1 MKFTAAEIANLLD
14 GTVDGDDTVEI
25 SSLSKIDEST
35 HGSLTF
41 LANPKYTQHIYTT
54 NASLVIVNDNF
65 ILDNEIGPT
74 LIRVTDAYQ
83 AFSTLL
89 EYYNKNIETKK
100 GVESSS
106 IIDKSS
112 NIHSSCYIGNYSIIG
127 KAVRLGKNISI
138 GSHVVI
144 EDDVSIEDNTKIES
158 FCIIKNGTKIGSNCQ
173 IYSGCI
179 IGSDGFGFAP
189 QEDGTYK
196 KIPQTGNV
204 EISDY
209 VEIGANSTI
218 DRATL
223 GSTRI
228 MRGVKMDNQIQVAH
242 NVEIGVNTVIAAQ
255 TGIAGS
261 TKIGSNCIIGGQVG
275 IIGHLKIGNDVSI
288 QGQSGIISNISDG
301 SVIQGSPAI
310 SYKDFNKSYVYFRRF
325 PSIIKRLESLEKNK
339 NE

>member
-1 MKFTAAEIANLLD
+1 MKFTAAEIANLLE

-25 SSLSKIDEST
+25 SSLSKIEEST

-41 LANPKYTQHIYTT
+41 LANPKYTPHIYTT
-54 NASLVIVNDNF
+54 NASLVIVNDDF
-65 ILDNEIGPT
+65 KLEDQISPT

-89 EYYNKNIETKK
+89 EYYNKNIVSKE
-100 GVESSS
+100 GIESSS
-106 IIDKSS
+106 IIDKTSD
-112 NIHSSCYIGNYSIIG
+112 IKSSCYVGNFTIIG
-127 KAVRLGKNISI
+127 KNVSI
-138 GSHVVI
+138 GENVFVGSHVVI
-144 EDDVSIEDNTKIES
+144 EDNVSIGDNTKIETFS
-158 FCIIKNGTKIGSNCQ
+158 VIKTYSNIGSNCY
-173 IYSGCI
+173 IHSGCV

-189 QEDGTYK
+189 KADGTYN
-196 KIPQTGNV
+196 KIPHTGNV

-223 GSTRI
+223 GSTKI
-228 MRGVKMDNQIQVAH
+228 LRGVKMDNQIQIAH
-242 NVEIGVNTVIAAQ
+242 NVEIGSNTVIAAQ

-275 IIGHLKIGNDVSI
+275 IIGHLKIGNNVSI
-288 QGQSGIISNISDG
+288 QGQSGIISNIKDG

-310 SYKDFNKSYVYFRRF
+310 GYKDFNKSYVYFRRF
-325 PSIIKRLESLEKNK
+325 PSIIKRLEILEKNK

>member
-1 MKFTAAEIANLLD
+1 MKFTAAEIANLLE

-25 SSLSKIDEST
+25 SSLSKIEEST

-41 LANPKYTQHIYTT
+41 LANPKYTPHIYTT
-54 NASLVIVNDNF
+54 NASLVIVNDDF
-65 ILDNEIGPT
+65 KLEDQISPT

-89 EYYNKNIETKK
+89 EYYNKNIISKE
-100 GVESSS
+100 GIESSS
-106 IIDKSS
+106 IIDKTS
-112 NIHSSCYIGNYSIIG
+112 NINSSCYVGNFTIIG
-127 KAVRLGKNISI
+127 KNVSIGKNVFV

-144 EDDVSIEDNTKIES
+144 EDNVSIGDNTKIETFS
-158 FCIIKNGTKIGSNCQ
+158 VIKTYSNIGSNCY
-173 IYSGCI
+173 IHSGCV
-179 IGSDGFGFAP
+179 IGSDGFGFASKA
-189 QEDGTYK
+189 DGTYN
-196 KIPQTGNV
+196 KIPHTGNV

-223 GSTRI
+223 GSTKI
-228 MRGVKMDNQIQVAH
+228 LRGVKMDNQIQIAH
-242 NVEIGVNTVIAAQ
+242 NVEIGSNTVIAAQ

-275 IIGHLKIGNDVSI
+275 IIGHLKIGNNVSI
-288 QGQSGIISNISDG
+288 QGQSGIISNIKDG
-301 SVIQGSPAI
+301 AVIQGSPAI
-310 SYKDFNKSYVYFRRF
+310 GYKDFNKSYVYFRRF
-325 PSIIKRLESLEKNK
+325 PSIIKRLEILEKNK

>member
-1 MKFTAAEIANLLD
+1 MKFTAAEIANILE
-14 GTVDGDDTVEI
+14 GTVDGDDTIEI
-25 SSLSKIDEST
+25 SSLSKIEEST

-41 LANPKYTQHIYTT
+41 LANPKYTPHIYTT
-54 NASLVIVNDNF
+54 NASLVIVNKDF
-65 ILDNEIGPT
+65 ELDDEISPT

-89 EYYNKNIETKK
+89 EYYNKNIESKK
-100 GVESSS
+100 GIEASAVIDRSS
-106 IIDKSS
+106 KV
-112 NIHSSCYIGNYSIIG
+112 HSSCYIGNFSVIAD
-127 KAVRLGKNISI
+127 KVRLGENVILDSHVIIEGSVSI
-138 GSHVVI
+138 G
-144 EDDVSIEDNTKIES
+144 ENTKIDS
-158 FCIIKNGTKIGSNCQ
+158 FCTIKTGTKIGSNCH
-173 IYSGCI
+173 IHSGCI
-179 IGSDGFGFAP
+179 IGSDGFGYAP
-189 QEDGTYK
+189 KEDGTYN
-196 KIPQTGNV
+196 KIPHTGNV

-228 MRGVKMDNQIQVAH
+228 LRGVKMDNQIQIAH
-242 NVEIGVNTVIAAQ
+242 NVEIGSNTVIAAQ

-275 IIGHLKIGNDVSI
+275 IVGHLKIGKNVSI
-288 QGQSGIISNISDG
+288 QGQSGIISNIKDG

-310 SYKDFNKSYVYFRRF
+310 SYKDYNKSYVYFRRF

>member
-1 MKFTAAEIANLLD
+1 MKFTAAEIANLLE

-25 SSLSKIDEST
+25 SSLSKIEEST

-41 LANPKYTQHIYTT
+41 LANPKYTPHIYTT
-54 NASLVIVNDNF
+54 NASLVIVNDDF
-65 ILDNEIGPT
+65 KLEDQISPT

-89 EYYNKNIETKK
+89 EYYNKNIISKE
-100 GVESSS
+100 GIESSS
-106 IIDKSS
+106 IIDKTS
-112 NIHSSCYIGNYSIIG
+112 NINSSCYVGNFTIIG
-127 KAVRLGKNISI
+127 KNVSIGKNVFV

-144 EDDVSIEDNTKIES
+144 EDNVSIGDNTKVETFS
-158 FCIIKNGTKIGSNCQ
+158 VIKTYSNIGSNCY
-173 IYSGCI
+173 IHSGCV

-189 QEDGTYK
+189 NEDGTYN
-196 KIPQTGNV
+196 KIPHTGNV

-223 GSTRI
+223 GSTKI
-228 MRGVKMDNQIQVAH
+228 LRGVKMDNQIQIAH
-242 NVEIGVNTVIAAQ
+242 NVEIGSNTVIAAQ

-275 IIGHLKIGNDVSI
+275 IIGHLKIGNNVSI
-288 QGQSGIISNISDG
+288 QGQSGIISNIKDG

-310 SYKDFNKSYVYFRRF
+310 GYKEYNKSYVYFRRF

>member
-1 MKFTAAEIANLLD
+1 MKFTAAEIANLLE
-14 GTVDGDDTVEI
+14 GKVDGDDTVEI
-25 SSLSKIDEST
+25 SSLSKIEEST

-54 NASLVIVNDNF
+54 NASLVIVNEDF
-65 ILDNEIGPT
+65 KLDDEIGPT

-89 EYYNKNIETKK
+89 EYYNKNIESKK
-100 GVESSS
+100 GVEISSV
-106 IIDKSS
+106 IDKSI
-112 NIHSSCYIGNYSIIG
+112 NIPSSCYIGNFSIIADEV
-127 KAVRLGKNISI
+127 KLSENVVINSHVIIESNVSI
-138 GSHVVI
+138 G
-144 EDDVSIEDNTKIES
+144 ENTRIDS
-158 FCIIKNGTKIGSNCQ
+158 FCTIKTGTKIGTNCH
-173 IYSGCI
+173 IHSGCV
-179 IGSDGFGFAP
+179 IGADGFGYAP
-189 QEDGTYK
+189 KEDGTYK
-196 KIPQTGNV
+196 KIPHTGNV
-204 EISDY
+204 EISEY

-228 MRGVKMDNQIQVAH
+228 LRGVKMDNQIQIAH
-242 NVEIGVNTVIAAQ
+242 NVEIGANTVIAAQ

-275 IIGHLKIGNDVSI
+275 IVGHLKIGKNVSI
-288 QGQSGIISNISDG
+288 QGQSGIISNIKDG

-310 SYKDFNKSYVYFRRF
+310 SYKDYNKSYVYFRRF

>member
-1 MKFTAAEIANLLD
+1 MKFTAAEIANLLE

-25 SSLSKIDEST
+25 SSLSKIEEST

-41 LANPKYTQHIYTT
+41 LANPKYTPHIYTT
-54 NASLVIVNDNF
+54 NASLVIVNDDFKLENQ
-65 ILDNEIGPT
+65 ISPT

-89 EYYNKNIETKK
+89 EYYNKNIVSKE
-100 GVESSS
+100 GIESSS
-106 IIDKSS
+106 IIDRTS
-112 NIHSSCYIGNYSIIG
+112 NINSSCYVGNFTIIG
-127 KAVRLGKNISI
+127 KNVSIGKNVFV

-144 EDDVSIEDNTKIES
+144 EDNVSIGDNTKIETFS
-158 FCIIKNGTKIGSNCQ
+158 VIKTYSNIGSNCY
-173 IYSGCI
+173 IHSGCI

-189 QEDGTYK
+189 KEDGTYN
-196 KIPQTGNV
+196 KIPHTGNV

-223 GSTRI
+223 GSTKI
-228 MRGVKMDNQIQVAH
+228 LRGVKIDNQIQIAH
-242 NVEIGVNTVIAAQ
+242 NVEIGPNTVIAAQ

-275 IIGHLKIGNDVSI
+275 IIGHLKIGNNVSI
-288 QGQSGIISNISDG
+288 QGQSGIISNIKDG

-310 SYKDFNKSYVYFRRF
+310 GYKDFNKSYVYFRRF
-325 PSIIKRLESLEKNK
+325 PSIIKRLEILEKNK

>member
-1 MKFTAAEIANLLD
+1 MKFTAAEIANLLE

-25 SSLSKIDEST
+25 SSLSKIEEST

-41 LANPKYTQHIYTT
+41 LANPKYTPHIYTT
-54 NASLVIVNDNF
+54 NASLVIVNDDF
-65 ILDNEIGPT
+65 KLEDQISPT

-89 EYYNKNIETKK
+89 KYYNKNIVSKE
-100 GVESSS
+100 GIESSS
-106 IIDKSS
+106 IIDKTS
-112 NIHSSCYIGNYSIIG
+112 NIKSSCYVGNFSIIG
-127 KAVRLGKNISI
+127 KNVSI
-138 GSHVVI
+138 GENVFVGSHVVI
-144 EDDVSIEDNTKIES
+144 EDNVSIGDNTKIETFS
-158 FCIIKNGTKIGSNCQ
+158 VIKTYSNIGSNCY
-173 IYSGCI
+173 IHSGCV

-189 QEDGTYK
+189 KEDGTYN
-196 KIPQTGNV
+196 KIPHTGNV

-223 GSTRI
+223 GSTKI
-228 MRGVKMDNQIQVAH
+228 LRGVKMDNQIQIAH
-242 NVEIGVNTVIAAQ
+242 NVEIGSNTVIAAQ

-275 IIGHLKIGNDVSI
+275 IIGHLKIGNNVSI
-288 QGQSGIISNISDG
+288 QGQSGIISNIKDG
-301 SVIQGSPAI
+301 AVIQGSPAI
-310 SYKDFNKSYVYFRRF
+310 GYKDFNKSYVYFRRF
-325 PSIIKRLESLEKNK
+325 PSIIKRLEILEKNK

>member
-1 MKFTAAEIANLLD
+1 MKFTAAEIANLLE
-14 GTVDGDDTVEI
+14 GTVDGDDTIEI

-54 NASLVIVNDNF
+54 NASLVIVNDDFKLENQ
-65 ILDNEIGPT
+65 ISPT

-89 EYYNKNIETKK
+89 EYYNKNGETKK
-100 GVESSS
+100 GIESSS
-106 IIDKSS
+106 VIGKTA
-112 NIHSSCYIGNYSIIG
+112 NIHSSCYVGNFSIVG
-127 KAVRLGKNISI
+127 ENVSLGKNIFI
-138 GSHVVI
+138 GPHVVI
-144 EDDVSIEDNTKIES
+144 ENNVSIGDYTKIES
-158 FCIIKNGTKIGSNCQ
+158 FCSIKTGTEIGSNCL
-173 IYSGCI
+173 IHSGCVV
-179 IGSDGFGFAP
+179 GSDGFGFAP
-189 QEDGTYK
+189 KEDGTYK
-196 KIPQTGNV
+196 KIPHTGNV

-228 MRGVKMDNQIQVAH
+228 LRGVKMDNQIQIAH
-242 NVEIGVNTVIAAQ
+242 NVEIGANTVIAAQ

-275 IIGHLKIGNDVSI
+275 IIGHLKIGNNVSI
-288 QGQSGIISNISDG
+288 QGQSGIISNIKDG

-310 SYKDFNKSYVYFRRF
+310 GYKEYNKSYVYFRRF

>member
-1 MKFTAAEIANLLD
+1 MKFTAAEIANLLE
-14 GTVDGDDTVEI
+14 GTVDGDDSVEV

-41 LANPKYTQHIYTT
+41 LANPKYKQHIYTT
-54 NASLVIVNDNF
+54 NASLVIVNDDF
-65 ILDNEIGPT
+65 KLEDQISPT

-89 EYYNKNIETKK
+89 EYYNKNVEAKK
-100 GVESSS
+100 GIEPTAV
-106 IIDKSS
+106 IDRTST
-112 NIHSSCYIGNYSIIG
+112 IHSSCYVGNFSIIG
-127 KAVRLGKNISI
+127 KNVRLGKNIFIS
-138 GSHVVI
+138 SHVII
-144 EDDVSIEDNTKIES
+144 EDIVSIDNDTKIES
-158 FCIIKNGTKIGSNCQ
+158 FSVIKMNSKIGSNCY
-173 IYSGCI
+173 IDCGCVV
-179 IGSDGFGFAP
+179 GSDGFGFAP
-189 QEDGTYK
+189 KDDGTYN
-196 KIPQTGNV
+196 KIPHTGNV

-228 MRGVKMDNQIQVAH
+228 MRGVKMDNQIQIAH
-242 NVEIGVNTVIAAQ
+242 NVEIGANTVIAAQ

-275 IIGHLKIGNDVSI
+275 IIGHLKIGNNVSI
-288 QGQSGIISNISDG
+288 QGQSGIISNIKDN

-310 SYKDFNKSYVYFRRF
+310 GYKDYNKSYVYFRRF
-325 PSIIKRLESLEKNK
+325 PSIVKRLESLEKNRK
-339 NE
+339 

>member
-1 MKFTAAEIANLLD
+1 MKFTAAEIANLLE

-25 SSLSKIDEST
+25 SSLSKIEEST

-41 LANPKYTQHIYTT
+41 LANPKYTPHIYTT
-54 NASLVIVNDNF
+54 NASLVIVNDDF
-65 ILDNEIGPT
+65 KLEDQISPT

-89 EYYNKNIETKK
+89 EYYNKNIVSKE
-100 GVESSS
+100 GIESSS
-106 IIDKSS
+106 IIDKTS
-112 NIHSSCYIGNYSIIG
+112 NIKSSCYVGNFTIIG
-127 KAVRLGKNISI
+127 KNVSI
-138 GSHVVI
+138 GENVFVGSHVVI
-144 EDDVSIEDNTKIES
+144 EDNVSIGDNTKIETFS
-158 FCIIKNGTKIGSNCQ
+158 VIKTYSNIGSNCY
-173 IYSGCI
+173 IHSGCV

-189 QEDGTYK
+189 KADGTYN
-196 KIPQTGNV
+196 KIPHTGNV

-223 GSTRI
+223 GSTKI
-228 MRGVKMDNQIQVAH
+228 LRGVKMDNQIQIAH
-242 NVEIGVNTVIAAQ
+242 NVEIGSNTVIAAQ

-275 IIGHLKIGNDVSI
+275 IIGHLKIGNNVSI
-288 QGQSGIISNISDG
+288 QGQSGIISNIKDG
-301 SVIQGSPAI
+301 AVIQGSPAI
-310 SYKDFNKSYVYFRRF
+310 GYKDFNKSYVYFRRF
-325 PSIIKRLESLEKNK
+325 PSIIKRLEILEKYK

>member
-1 MKFTAAEIANLLD
+1 MKFTAAEIANLLE

-25 SSLSKIDEST
+25 SSLSKIEEST

-41 LANPKYTQHIYTT
+41 LANPKYTPHIYTT
-54 NASLVIVNDNF
+54 NASLVIVNDDF
-65 ILDNEIGPT
+65 KLEDQISPT

-89 EYYNKNIETKK
+89 KYYNKNIVSKE
-100 GVESSS
+100 GIESSS
-106 IIDKSS
+106 IIDKTS
-112 NIHSSCYIGNYSIIG
+112 NIKSSCYVGNFTIIG
-127 KAVRLGKNISI
+127 KNVSI
-138 GSHVVI
+138 GENVFVGSHVVI
-144 EDDVSIEDNTKIES
+144 EDNVSIGDNTKIETFS
-158 FCIIKNGTKIGSNCQ
+158 VIKTYSNIGSNCY
-173 IYSGCI
+173 IHSGCV

-189 QEDGTYK
+189 KEDGTYN
-196 KIPQTGNV
+196 KIPHTGNV

-223 GSTRI
+223 GSTKI
-228 MRGVKMDNQIQVAH
+228 LRGVKMDNQIQIAH
-242 NVEIGVNTVIAAQ
+242 NVEIGSNTVIAAQ

-275 IIGHLKIGNDVSI
+275 IIGHLKIGNNVSI
-288 QGQSGIISNISDG
+288 QGQSGIISNIKDG
-301 SVIQGSPAI
+301 AVIQGSPAI
-310 SYKDFNKSYVYFRRF
+310 GYKDFNKSYVYFRRF
-325 PSIIKRLESLEKNK
+325 PSIIKRLEILEKNK

>member
-1 MKFTAAEIANLLD
+1 MKFTAAEIADLLE

-25 SSLSKIDEST
+25 SSLSKIDDSI

-41 LANPKYTQHIYTT
+41 LSNPKYTQHIYTT
-54 NASLVIVNDNF
+54 NASLVIVNNDF
-65 ILDNEIGPT
+65 KLLEEISPT
-74 LIRVTDAYQ
+74 LIRVSDAYQ

-89 EYYNKNIETKK
+89 KFYNKNAEIKK
-100 GVESSS
+100 GIEPTTV
-106 IIDKSS
+106 IDKKS
-112 NIHSSCYIGNYSIIG
+112 NIDPSCYIGNFSIIG
-127 KAVRLGKNISI
+127 KNVRLGKNILIS
-138 GSHVVI
+138 SHVVI
-144 EDDVSIEDNTKIES
+144 EDNVSIGDNTKIDN
-158 FCIIKNGTKIGSNCQ
+158 FCSIKIGSNIGSNCH
-173 IYSGCI
+173 IHSGCV

-189 QEDGTYK
+189 KDDGTYN
-196 KIPQTGNV
+196 KIPHTGNV

-223 GSTRI
+223 GSTKI
-228 MRGVKMDNQIQVAH
+228 FKGVKMDNQIQIAH
-242 NVEIGVNTVIAAQ
+242 NVEIGSNTVIAAQ

-275 IIGHLKIGNDVSI
+275 IIGHLNIGNNVSI
-288 QGQSGIISNISDG
+288 QGQSGIISNIKDG
-301 SVIQGSPAI
+301 AVIQGSPAI
-310 SYKDFNKSYVYFRRF
+310 GYKDYNKSYVYFRRF

>member
-1 MKFTAAEIANLLD
+1 MKFTAAEIANILE

-25 SSLSKIDEST
+25 SSLSKIEEST

-54 NASLVIVNDNF
+54 NASLVIVNEDF
-65 ILDNEIGPT
+65 KLDDEISPT
-74 LIRVTDAYQ
+74 LIRVNDAYQ

-89 EYYNKNIETKK
+89 EYYNKNIESKK
-100 GVESSS
+100 GIEASS
-106 IIDKSS
+106 IIGKSS
-112 NIHSSCYIGNYSIIG
+112 KIHSLCYIGNFTII
-127 KAVRLGKNISI
+127 ADEVRLSKNVII
-138 GSHVVI
+138 DSHVII
-144 EDDVSIEDNTKIES
+144 EGDVSIGENTKIDS
-158 FCIIKNGTKIGSNCQ
+158 FCVIKSGTKIGSNCH
-173 IYSGCI
+173 IHSGCI
-179 IGSDGFGFAP
+179 IGSDGFGYTP
-189 QEDGTYK
+189 KEDGTYK
-196 KIPQTGNV
+196 KIPHTGNV

-228 MRGVKMDNQIQVAH
+228 LRGVKMDNQIQIAH
-242 NVEIGVNTVIAAQ
+242 NVEIGTDTVIAAQ

-261 TKIGSNCIIGGQVG
+261 TKIGPNCIIGGQVG
-275 IIGHLKIGNDVSI
+275 IVGHLKIGKNVSI
-288 QGQSGIISNISDG
+288 QGQSGIISNIKDG

-310 SYKDFNKSYVYFRRF
+310 SYKDYNKSYVYFRRF

>member
-14 GTVDGDDTVEI
+14 GKVEGDDSVEVT
-25 SSLSKIDEST
+25 SLSKIEEST

-54 NASLVIVNDNF
+54 NASLVIVNDDF
-65 ILDNEIGPT
+65 KLDNEINPT
-74 LIRVTDAYQ
+74 LIRVHDAYQ

-89 EYYNKNIETKK
+89 EHYDKNVEIKK
-100 GVESSS
+100 GIELSS
-106 IIDKSS
+106 IIDDSADID
-112 NIHSSCYIGNYSIIG
+112 NSCYIGNYSIIG
-127 KAVRLGKNISI
+127 KKVKISKNVII
-138 GSHVVI
+138 GSHVI
-144 EDDVSIEDNTKIES
+144 IEDNVAIDENTVIDS
-158 FCIIKNGTKIGSNCQ
+158 FCSIKSRTKIGSNCH
-173 IYSGCI
+173 IHSGCI
-179 IGSDGFGFAP
+179 LGSDGFGFAP
-189 QEDGTYK
+189 KDDGTYK

-209 VEIGANSTI
+209 VEIGANSTV

-228 MRGVKMDNQIQVAH
+228 MRGVKLDNQIQIAH
-242 NVEIGVNTVIAAQ
+242 NVEIGSNTVIAAQ

-275 IIGHLKIGNDVSI
+275 IIGHLKIGNNVSI
-288 QGQSGIISNISDG
+288 QGQSGIISNIKDD

-310 SYKDFNKSYVYFRRF
+310 NYKDYNKSYVYFKRF
-325 PSIIKRLESLEKNK
+325 PSIVKRLESLEKNR
-339 NE
+339 NG

>member
-1 MKFTAAEIANLLD
+1 MKFTAAEIANLLE

-25 SSLSKIDEST
+25 SSLSKIEEST

-41 LANPKYTQHIYTT
+41 LANPKYTPHIYTT
-54 NASLVIVNDNF
+54 NASLVIVNDDF
-65 ILDNEIGPT
+65 KLEDQISPT

-89 EYYNKNIETKK
+89 EYYNKNIVSKE
-100 GVESSS
+100 GIESSS
-106 IIDKSS
+106 IIDKTS
-112 NIHSSCYIGNYSIIG
+112 NIKSSCYVGNFTIIG
-127 KAVRLGKNISI
+127 KNVSI
-138 GSHVVI
+138 GENVFVGSHVVI
-144 EDDVSIEDNTKIES
+144 EDNVSIGDNTKIETFS
-158 FCIIKNGTKIGSNCQ
+158 VIKTYSNIGSNCY
-173 IYSGCI
+173 IHSGCV

-189 QEDGTYK
+189 KADGTYN
-196 KIPQTGNV
+196 KIPHTGNV

-223 GSTRI
+223 GSTKI
-228 MRGVKMDNQIQVAH
+228 LRGVKMDNQIQIAH
-242 NVEIGVNTVIAAQ
+242 NVEIGSNTVIAAQ

-275 IIGHLKIGNDVSI
+275 IIGHLKIGNNVSI
-288 QGQSGIISNISDG
+288 QGQSGIISNIKDG

-310 SYKDFNKSYVYFRRF
+310 GYKDFNKSYVYFRRF
-325 PSIIKRLESLEKNK
+325 PSIIKRLEILEKNK

>member
-1 MKFTAAEIANLLD
+1 MEFTAAEIANLLE
-14 GTVDGDDTVEI
+14 GKVDGDDTVVI

-54 NASLVIVNDNF
+54 NASLVIVNDDF
-65 ILDNEIGPT
+65 KPEDQIEPT

-83 AFSTLL
+83 AFTTLL
-89 EYYNKNIETKK
+89 EYYNKNAESKK
-100 GVESSS
+100 GIESSA
-106 IIDKSS
+106 IIHKTS
-112 NIHSSCYIGNYSIIG
+112 NIHPSCYIGNFSIIG
-127 KAVRLGKNISI
+127 KNVNFGKSVFI

-144 EDDVSIEDNTKIES
+144 EDNVSVGDYTKIEG
-158 FCIIKNGTKIGSNCQ
+158 FCSIKNNSSIGSNCY
-173 IYSGCI
+173 IHNGCV

-189 QEDGTYK
+189 KEDGTYS
-196 KIPQTGNV
+196 KIPHTGNV

-209 VEIGANSTI
+209 VEIGANSTV

-223 GSTRI
+223 GSTKI

-242 NVEIGVNTVIAAQ
+242 NVEIGANTVIAAQ

-261 TKIGSNCIIGGQVG
+261 TKIGKNCIIGGQVG
-275 IIGHLKIGNDVSI
+275 IIGHLKIGNNVSI
-288 QGQSGIISNISDG
+288 QGQSGVISNIKDG
-301 SVIQGSPAI
+301 SIIQGSPAI
-310 SYKDFNKSYVYFRRF
+310 AYKDYNKSYVYFRRF
-325 PSIIKRLESLEKNK
+325 PSIIKRLESLEKNN

>member
-1 MKFTAAEIANLLD
+1 MKFTAAEIANLLE
-14 GTVDGDDTVEI
+14 GKVDGDDTVEI
-25 SSLSKIDEST
+25 SSLSKIEEST

-54 NASLVIVNDNF
+54 NASLVIVNEDF
-65 ILDNEIGPT
+65 KLDDEIGPT

-89 EYYNKNIETKK
+89 EYYNKNIESKK
-100 GVESSS
+100 GVEISSV
-106 IIDKSS
+106 IDKSI
-112 NIHSSCYIGNYSIIG
+112 NIPSSCYIGNFSIIADEV
-127 KAVRLGKNISI
+127 KLSENVVINSHVIIESNVSI
-138 GSHVVI
+138 G
-144 EDDVSIEDNTKIES
+144 ENTRIDS
-158 FCIIKNGTKIGSNCQ
+158 FCTIKTGTKIGTNCH
-173 IYSGCI
+173 IHSGCV
-179 IGSDGFGFAP
+179 IGADGFGYAP
-189 QEDGTYK
+189 KEDGTYK
-196 KIPQTGNV
+196 KIPHTGNV
-204 EISDY
+204 EISEY

-228 MRGVKMDNQIQVAH
+228 LRGVKMDNQIQIAH
-242 NVEIGVNTVIAAQ
+242 NVEIGANTVIAAQ

-275 IIGHLKIGNDVSI
+275 IVGHLKIGKNVSI
-288 QGQSGIISNISDG
+288 QGQSGVISNIKDG

-310 SYKDFNKSYVYFRRF
+310 SYKDYNKSYVYFRRF

>member
-1 MKFTAAEIANLLD
+1 MKFTAAEIANLLE

-25 SSLSKIDEST
+25 SCLSKIEEST

-41 LANPKYTQHIYTT
+41 LSNPKYTQHIYTT
-54 NASLVIVNDNF
+54 NASLVIVNEDF
-65 ILDNEIGPT
+65 KLDDEISPT

-83 AFSTLL
+83 AFLTIL
-89 EYYNKNIETKK
+89 EYYNKNIESKK
-100 GVESSS
+100 GIEASS

-112 NIHSSCYIGNYSIIG
+112 NIPSSCYIGNFTIIANDV
-127 KAVRLGKNISI
+127 KLRENVII
-138 GSHVVI
+138 DSHVII
-144 EDDVSIEDNTKIES
+144 EGDVSIGENTKIDS
-158 FCIIKNGTKIGSNCQ
+158 FCMIKTGTKIGSNCH
-173 IYSGCI
+173 IHSGCV
-179 IGSDGFGFAP
+179 IGSDGFGYAP
-189 QEDGTYK
+189 KEDGTYK
-196 KIPQTGNV
+196 KIPHTGNV
-204 EISDY
+204 VISEY

-228 MRGVKMDNQIQVAH
+228 LRGVKMDNHIQIAH
-242 NVEIGVNTVIAAQ
+242 NVEIGANTVIAAQ

-275 IIGHLKIGNDVSI
+275 IVGHLKIGKNVSI
-288 QGQSGIISNISDG
+288 QGQSGIISNIKDG

-310 SYKDFNKSYVYFRRF
+310 NYKDYNKSYVYFRRF

>member
-1 MKFTAAEIANLLD
+1 MKFTAAEIANLLE
-14 GTVDGDDTVEI
+14 GTVDGDDSVEI

-54 NASLVIVNDNF
+54 NASLVIVNDDF
-65 ILDNEIGPT
+65 EIEDQISPT
-74 LIRVTDAYQ
+74 LIRVNDAYQ

-89 EYYNKNIETKK
+89 QYYNKNVKANK
-100 GVESSS
+100 GIESSA
-106 IIDKSS
+106 IIDKTSI
-112 NIHSSCYIGNYSIIG
+112 IHPSCYVGNFSIIG
-127 KAVRLGKNISI
+127 KNVKFGKNIFISP
-138 GSHVVI
+138 HVVI
-144 EDDVSIEDNTKIES
+144 EDNVSIGNNTKIES
-158 FCIIKNGTKIGSNCQ
+158 FSVIKMGSKIGSNCY
-173 IYSGCI
+173 IHNGCI

-189 QEDGTYK
+189 KEDGTYN
-196 KIPQTGNV
+196 KIPHTGNV
-204 EISDY
+204 EISDN

-228 MRGVKMDNQIQVAH
+228 LRGVKLDNQIQIAH
-242 NVEIGVNTVIAAQ
+242 NVEIGPNTVIAAQ

-275 IIGHLKIGNDVSI
+275 IIGHLKIGDNVSI
-288 QGQSGIISNISDG
+288 QGQSGIISNIKDG

-310 SYKDFNKSYVYFRRF
+310 GYKDYNKSYVYFRRF
-325 PSIIKRLESLEKNK
+325 PSIIKRLESLEKNRK
-339 NE
+339 

>member
-1 MKFTAAEIANLLD
+1 MKFTAAEIANLLE

-25 SSLSKIDEST
+25 SSLSKIEEST

-41 LANPKYTQHIYTT
+41 LANPKYTPHIYTT
-54 NASLVIVNDNF
+54 NASLVIVNDDF
-65 ILDNEIGPT
+65 KLEDQISPT

-89 EYYNKNIETKK
+89 EYYNKNIVSKE
-100 GVESSS
+100 GIESSS
-106 IIDKSS
+106 IIDKTSD
-112 NIHSSCYIGNYSIIG
+112 IKSSCYVGNFTIIG
-127 KAVRLGKNISI
+127 KNVSI
-138 GSHVVI
+138 GENVFVGSHVVI
-144 EDDVSIEDNTKIES
+144 EDNVSIGDNTKIETFS
-158 FCIIKNGTKIGSNCQ
+158 VIKTYSNIGSNCY
-173 IYSGCI
+173 IHSGCI

-189 QEDGTYK
+189 KEDGTYN
-196 KIPQTGNV
+196 KIPHTGNV

-223 GSTRI
+223 GSTKI
-228 MRGVKMDNQIQVAH
+228 LRGVKMDNQIQIAH
-242 NVEIGVNTVIAAQ
+242 NVEIGSNTVIAAQ

-275 IIGHLKIGNDVSI
+275 IIGHLKIGNNVSI
-288 QGQSGIISNISDG
+288 QGQSGIISNIKDG

-310 SYKDFNKSYVYFRRF
+310 GYKDFIKSYVYFRRF
-325 PSIIKRLESLEKNK
+325 PSIIKRLEILEKNK

>member
-1 MKFTAAEIANLLD
+1 MKFTAAEIANLLE

-25 SSLSKIDEST
+25 SSLSKIEEST

-54 NASLVIVNDNF
+54 NASLVIVNDDF
-65 ILDNEIGPT
+65 KLENEINPT
-74 LIRVTDAYQ
+74 LIRVNDAYQ
-83 AFSTLL
+83 AFSTIL
-89 EYYNKNIETKK
+89 EHYNKNTEIKK
-100 GVESSS
+100 GIESSS
-106 IIDKSS
+106 IIHKSN
-112 NIHSSCYIGNYSIIG
+112 NIPTSCYIGNFSIIG
-127 KAVRLGKNISI
+127 KNVRLGKNVII

-144 EDDVSIEDNTKIES
+144 EENISIGNNTKIDS
-158 FCIIKNGTKIGSNCQ
+158 FCAIKTATNIGSYCH
-173 IYSGCI
+173 IHSGCI
-179 IGSDGFGFAP
+179 VGSDGFGFAP
-189 QEDGTYK
+189 KEDGTYK
-196 KIPQTGNV
+196 KIPHTGNV

-228 MRGVKMDNQIQVAH
+228 FKGVKMDNQIQIAH
-242 NVEIGVNTVIAAQ
+242 NVEIGANTVIAAQ

-261 TKIGSNCIIGGQVG
+261 TKIGTNCIIGGQVG
-275 IIGHLKIGNDVSI
+275 IIGHLKIGNNVSI
-288 QGQSGIISNISDG
+288 QGQSGIISNIKDG

-310 SYKDFNKSYVYFRRF
+310 SYKDYNKSYVYFKRF
-325 PSIIKRLESLEKNK
+325 PSIIKRLDSLEKNK

>member
-1 MKFTAAEIANLLD
+1 MKFTAAEIANLLE

-25 SSLSKIDEST
+25 SSLSKIEEST

-54 NASLVIVNDNF
+54 NASLVIVNKDF
-65 ILDNEIGPT
+65 KLDDGTPT
-74 LIRVTDAYQ
+74 LIRVTDAYH

-89 EYYNKNIETKK
+89 EYYNKNIESKK
-100 GVESSS
+100 GIETSS
-106 IIDKSS
+106 IIDSSS
-112 NIHSSCYIGNYSIIG
+112 NIPSSCYIGNFTIIADEV
-127 KAVRLGKNISI
+127 KLRENVII
-138 GSHVVI
+138 GSHVTI
-144 EDDVSIEDNTKIES
+144 EGDVSIGENTKIDS
-158 FCIIKNGTKIGSNCQ
+158 FCVIKTGTKIGSNCH
-173 IYSGCI
+173 IHSGCV
-179 IGSDGFGFAP
+179 IGSDGFGYTP
-189 QEDGTYK
+189 NEDGTYK
-196 KIPQTGNV
+196 KIPHTGNV
-204 EISDY
+204 EISEH

-228 MRGVKMDNQIQVAH
+228 LRGVKMDNQIQIAH
-242 NVEIGVNTVIAAQ
+242 NVEIGANTVIAAQ

-261 TKIGSNCIIGGQVG
+261 TKIGPNCIIGGQVG
-275 IIGHLKIGNDVSI
+275 IIGHLKIGKNVSI
-288 QGQSGIISNISDG
+288 QGQSGIISNIKDG

-310 SYKDFNKSYVYFRRF
+310 SYKDYNKSYVYFRRF